1 MSVTTYEYNTDIVL
15 PLRIAQNLKFCK
27 LCHWIYPLYQQ
38 IKCSLLL
45 WLCYQVFYVL
55 VIQTKKTK
63 SFKKPNILESLVSD
77 ALKHILLNN
86 FLVIRP
92 LTQRL
97 PHSIIPASDISGS
110 PGHLIIVLEFRI
122 SRPGSQSDS
131 LVCLANSEIIEHLF
145 AFVRNTVREGLTIIT
160 HFFKIL

>member
-86 FLVIRP
+86 FWVIRP

-97 PHSIIPASDISGS
+97 PHSIIPAFDISGS
-110 PGHLIIVLEFRI
+110 QGHLIIVLEFQI
-122 SRPGSQSDS
+122 SRPGSQSY
-131 LVCLANSEIIEHLF
+131 ILF
-145 AFVRNTVREGLTIIT
+145 SKFWNRWTSICFCPQHRAWRLNDNYTFFQNFVD
-160 HFFKIL
+160 